1 MYGLVNRFLKDKI
14 VDFYGQDI
22 WGKTEA
28 RINEDIN
35 FFVGMEQYPDDITY
49 QIVGAIC
56 EVINIP
62 IAEFMETAGNEWVPY
77 TASSDF
83 GTYYAMAD
91 DLFGFLKK
99 LNSIHSAM
107 QTSIPELRPP
117 AFNIIECEDKLMRL
131 QYISHRPGLTT
142 FVAGVLKGLGKHY
155 DQKIT
160 VEITA
165 QKQNGS
171 DYDEFL
177 ILII

>member
-56 EVINIP
+56 EVINVP

-91 DLFGFLKK
+91 DLFGFLK
-99 LNSIHSAM
+99 NSIP
-107 QTSIPELRPP
+107 SIRPCEQVSPNCVRPP
-117 AFNIIECEDKLMRL
+117 
-131 QYISHRPGLTT
+131 S
-142 FVAGVLKGLGKHY
+142 
-155 DQKIT
+155 
-160 VEITA
+160 
-165 QKQNGS
+165 
-171 DYDEFL
+171 
-177 ILII
+177 ILSNVKTS